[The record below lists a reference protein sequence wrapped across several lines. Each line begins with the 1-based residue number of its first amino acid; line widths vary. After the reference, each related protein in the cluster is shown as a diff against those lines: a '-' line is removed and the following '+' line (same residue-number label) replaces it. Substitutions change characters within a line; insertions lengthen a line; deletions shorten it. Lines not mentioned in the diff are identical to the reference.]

1 MFRIKRKAVSELYRE
16 KIERLQEAEQ
26 RLLALKADAQRSAR
40 ELTEQARRDGD
51 ALVREAEDGVKQ
63 ADAEALRRADEAG
76 QARREAMLAEAERT
90 CEAVRQ
96 QAEQCMEDAVRAIV
110 EKVVKR

>member
-1 MFRIKRKAVSELYRE
+1 M
-16 KIERLQEAEQ
+16 QQ
-26 RLLALKADAQRSAR
+26 KADAQRAAR

-51 ALVREAEDGVKQ
+51 ALLREAEDAVKA

-76 QARREAMLAEAERT
+76 RAARDVMLSDAERT

-96 QAEQCMEDAVRAIV
+96 QAGQRMAAAVRAIV